1 MHILVLGHPQ
11 DAHVVHLKQALVQ
24 AGAAVLGL
32 DTRWFPR
39 AVKVSWQPHDQQGVL
54 TLPGDRCLK
63 FEEIHSVFWR
73 TFSPPAVPPLANPLQ
88 QEIAFNDSMSLLRTL
103 LQGCPARW
111 VNSWAAYQFHKEKPL
126 QLAQVQQL
134 GVPIPATLV
143 SNDPEQITAFARSL
157 SQAIFKPVYVGAH
170 AQWVTEAHLEPERLR
185 LALQLSPVT
194 VQAYIP
200 GTNVR
205 SYVIAESVY
214 SAEIRSPSLDFR
226 EDSQAELI
234 PVALPEAVRQQCL
247 AIAQVLKLQWTAIDW
262 RLQPTGEYVFLEAN
276 PSPMFI
282 YFEQQTGFPITQSL
296 VELLARSD
304 GERTH
309 RSMYLPAEERVRSPF
324 LRSRVN

>member
-1 MHILVLGHPQ
+1 MNILVLSHPQ
-11 DAHVVHLKQALVQ
+11 DAHGVHLKQALVQ
-24 AGAAVLGL
+24 VGATVHGL
-32 DTRWFPR
+32 DTRWFPT

-54 TLPGDRCLK
+54 ILPDECRLK

-73 TFSPPAVPPLANPLQ
+73 TFSPPSVPPLANAGQ

-134 GVPIPATLV
+134 GVSIPATLV
-143 SNDPEQITAFARSL
+143 SNDPQQIADFARSL

-185 LALQLSPVT
+185 LALRLAPVT

-205 SYVIAESVY
+205 SYVIGESVY
-214 SAEIRSPSLDFR
+214 SAEIRSSSLDFR
-226 EDSQAELI
+226 KDIQAELRPI
-234 PVALPEAVRQQCL
+234 ALPQAVRQQCR
-247 AIAQVLKLQWTAIDW
+247 AIAQALQLQWTAIDW
-262 RLQPTGEYVFLEAN
+262 RLQSTGEYVFLEAN

-282 YFEQQTGFPITQSL
+282 YFEQQTGFPITQRL
-296 VELLARSD
+296 VELLTTSDRSW
-304 GERTH
+304 H
-309 RSMYLPAEERVRSPF
+309 QSMYPGAEEAGAATF
-324 LRSRVN
+324 LGSKVG